1 MEHGLFHFGIN
12 YCLAF
17 VGICSLRLS
26 CYSSKSRGNLKIYS
40 NIKTKAVVLKVSYY
54 FDFLYIW
61 KCLTY
66 LRLLLIHLDLL
77 VSFISVREV
86 QSWTSPSLIS
96 GCKMV
101 SLFCTRLASIRL
113 SYLFP
118 LLRPFPLHSALLLC
132 PLSLKTS
139 RRRCHPLP
147 VSGQPLQRCL
157 SVGEW
162 GFKSKQSGSRVYA
175 YLLSTLNHRMWTWE
189 SDLNCLGLNFLQNEK
204 VGFDRSVTQG
214 LRGERMWGV
223 PQSELPHFHF

>member
-1 MEHGLFHFGIN
+1 MNYLGIGKYKDWELYFIFLEKLEGWSETEPIFINCTCICGAWFHFGIN

-26 CYSSKSRGNLKIYS
+26 CYSSKSHGNLKIYS

-66 LRLLLIHLDLL
+66 LRFLLIHLDLV

-118 LLRPFPLHSALLLC
+118 LPQDVTPASFGNRDFFLL
-132 PLSLKTS
+132 
-139 RRRCHPLP
+139 
-147 VSGQPLQRCL
+147 VACL
-157 SVGEW
+157 
-162 GFKSKQSGSRVYA
+162 
-175 YLLSTLNHRMWTWE
+175 
-189 SDLNCLGLNFLQNEK
+189 
-204 VGFDRSVTQG
+204 
-214 LRGERMWGV
+214 
-223 PQSELPHFHF
+223 